1 MSTEST
7 TPITIYG
14 ARDDLR
20 AARAHAT
27 TIEQTTAH
35 GPTVSLARVV
45 RLLADAL
52 LRERQAWLD
61 DADCDAEAVKVRDR
75 LNVTCVI
82 PASLDGAGK
91 GSGRG
96 LRAPW
101 SDERAPQAPRS
112 VPTLGGPQIATDGL
126 GDAIR
131 RYARIFPNASP
142 VVSGSLDAWAAAAD
156 ALEAERDDWKR
167 KAEKPYIDHR
177 RCEALQE
184 QVARVRALLDR
195 ADEMGCGRLPVSAER
210 AALDGAG
217 VLGSMA
223 TARKGAGK

>member
-1 MSTEST
+1 MSRHALTLDGGRT
-7 TPITIYG
+7 RLAQLG

-27 TIEQTTAH
+27 TIERTTAH

-61 DADCDAEAVKVRDR
+61 DADCDAEAVKVRDL
-75 LNVTCVI
+75 LNATCVI

-91 GSGRG
+91 GPGRG
-96 LRAPW
+96 LYAPW
-101 SDERAPQAPRS
+101 SDERAPQAPTE

-131 RYARIFPNASP
+131 CYARLFPNASL
-142 VVSGSLDAWAAAAD
+142 GAWGALDAWAATAD
-156 ALEAERDDWKR
+156 ALEAERDDWQR
-167 KAEKPYIDHR
+167 KAEKQHIDHR
-177 RCEALQE
+177 RCIVPDYA
-184 QVARVRALLDR
+184 
-195 ADEMGCGRLPVSAER
+195 
-210 AALDGAG
+210 
-217 VLGSMA
+217 
-223 TARKGAGK
+223 